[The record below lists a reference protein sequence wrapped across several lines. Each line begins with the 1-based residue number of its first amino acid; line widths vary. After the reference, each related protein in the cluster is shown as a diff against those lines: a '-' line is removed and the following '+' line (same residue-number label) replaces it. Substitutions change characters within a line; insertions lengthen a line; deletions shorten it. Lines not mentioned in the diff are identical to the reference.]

1 MPTLTLT
8 LPRPHDAQARIIR
21 EARRFNV
28 VNCGRRFGKTLLGI
42 NRAITPDV
50 MGLPV
55 GWFSPTYKDM
65 LEVWREASATLR
77 PIITR
82 RNVQERRIELITGGV
97 LEFWSLDNS
106 DAGRGRKYARIIVDE
121 AAKVA
126 NLLDIWHLTLRPTLA
141 DYEGGAWFLSTP
153 RGRNGFWTMYQ
164 WGQDDGRPEWA
175 SWKMPTM
182 SNPFIAD
189 VEIEAMRREMP
200 DARFQQEILANFIED
215 FGGVFRRVQEA
226 ATATAQDEPVPGH
239 SYVFGVDWGK
249 QHDFTAIAV
258 MDINTRDLVY
268 LDRFNQI
275 DYAVQLDRLGALY
288 NRFSP
293 IAIVAERNSMGDPLI
308 EQLQRLGLPVLPFV
322 TTNATKTMIV
332 ESLSLALEQSTLRI
346 IDDPILIGELQAYE
360 MQRTAAGNTKYSAP
374 DGMHDDTVMALAI
387 AWHGAREVYTPLPPS
402 GILTQQEAAEISPY

>member
-1 MPTLTLT
+1 
-8 LPRPHDAQARIIR
+8 
-21 EARRFNV
+21 
-28 VNCGRRFGKTLLGI
+28 
-42 NRAITPDV
+42 

-97 LEFWSLDNS
+97 LEFWSLDNP

-189 VEIEAMRREMP
+189 AEIEAMRREMP
-200 DARFQQEILANFIED
+200 DARFQQEILAELHR
-215 FGGVFRRVQEA
+215 GFRRRVSSGA
-226 ATATAQDEPVPGH
+226 RSGDGNRRTSRCRGIVTCLAWTGR
-239 SYVFGVDWGK
+239 K
-249 QHDFTAIAV
+249 QHDFTVIAV
-258 MDINTRDLVY
+258 MDVNTRELVY
-268 LDRFNQI
+268 MDRFNQI
-275 DYAVQLDRLGALY
+275 DYGIQRGRLTALVE
-288 NRFSP
+288 RFKPSTI
-293 IAIVAERNSMGDPLI
+293 IAETNSIGLPVI
-308 EQLQRLGLPVLPFV
+308 EQLLRDGLPVQGFT
-322 TTNATKTMIV
+322 TTNATKTQIID
-332 ESLSLALEQSTLRI
+332 SLAVAFERGDIGI
-346 IDDPILIGELQAYE
+346 IDDATLIGELQAYE
-360 MQRTAAGNTKYSAP
+360 MSRSKTGLRTFNAP
-374 DGMHDDTVMALAI
+374 AGMHDDTVMALAL
-387 AWHGAREVYTPLPPS
+387 AWSGVGSGWYTW
-402 GILTQQEAAEISPY
+402 